1 MKRIFY
7 GMVFWILKKI
17 GDFIILFCLVM
28 STYLGQNFLK
38 DSAMRSYIGSAI
50 AKMYEETRA
59 KALMEIGPGKWA
71 ITRKIKDISKDF
83 FVVEKDL
90 TMESHLREAGLVQSQ
105 IVFWDFLEVD
115 VAQKLQVLGKDIEQ
129 TLAVWNLPYYI
140 TSPIFRKLFTASEKC
155 FLWWIFMI
163 QDEVWQKIISSAQK
177 KSYLWWL
184 LNWWYEVKYLK
195 MVPPKCFSPA
205 PKVKSCLVKFVKKER
220 SEPVKFQ
227 TLELFL
233 NLFAPYSRKT
243 LGRIAK
249 MIEKKQEGGEVFV
262 IPESLA
268 KKRLEE
274 LTWDDIAQIIGRSD
288 A

>member
-1 MKRIFY
+1 
-7 GMVFWILKKI
+7 
-17 GDFIILFCLVM
+17 M

-50 AKMYEETRA
+50 AKMYEETGA

-90 TMESHLREAGLVQSQ
+90 TMELHLKEAGLVQSQ

-140 TSPIFRKLFTASEKC
+140 TSPIFRKLFTALEKC
-155 FLWWIFMI
+155 FLGGIFMI

-274 LTWDDIAQIIGRSD
+274 LTWNDIAQIIGRSD

>member
-1 MKRIFY
+1 
-7 GMVFWILKKI
+7 
-17 GDFIILFCLVM
+17 M

-38 DSAMRSYIGSAI
+38 DTAMRSYIGSAI
-50 AKMYEETRA
+50 AKMYEETGA
-59 KALMEIGPGKWA
+59 IALMEIGPGKWA

-90 TMESHLREAGLVQSQ
+90 TMELHLIEAGLVQSQ

-129 TLAVWNLPYYI
+129 TLVVWNLPYYI

-177 KSYLWWL
+177 KSYLWRL
-184 LNWWYEVKYLK
+184 LNWWYEVRYLK

-205 PKVKSCLVKFVKKER
+205 PKVKSCLVKFIKKER
-220 SEPVKFQ
+220 AESVKFQ

-243 LGRIAK
+243 LGRISK
-249 MIEKKQEGGEVFV
+249 MIEKKQEGGVHFV
-262 IPESLA
+262 IPQSLS

-274 LTWDDIAQIIGRSD
+274 LTWDDVAQIIWKSD

>member
-1 MKRIFY
+1 
-7 GMVFWILKKI
+7 
-17 GDFIILFCLVM
+17 M

-38 DSAMRSYIGSAI
+38 DSAMRSYIWSAI
-50 AKMYEETRA
+50 AKMYEETGA

-90 TMESHLREAGLVQSQ
+90 TMESHLIEVGLVPNQ

-115 VAQKLQVLGKDIEQ
+115 VAQKLKVLGKDIEQ

-140 TSPIFRKLFTASEKC
+140 TSPIFRKLFTASERC

-184 LNWWYEVKYLK
+184 LNWWYEVRYLK

-205 PKVKSCLVKFVKKER
+205 PKVKSCLVKFIKKGR
-220 SEPVKFQ
+220 SESVEFQ

-249 MIEKKQEGGEVFV
+249 MIEKKQESREVFV

-274 LTWDDIAQIIGRSD
+274 LTWDDVAQIIGRSD